1 MPYIDSVYL
10 SDGASAA
17 LGAVKITSIPHISII
32 DDRKEALSETM
43 RRYKSEMSRVLDEVY
58 LIYKRECQ
66 RNGTDKD
73 IAVELLWKTSPVKN
87 QPYNADIHIYLIVRA
102 IDAEPEKAKKTT
114 ADILNLF
121 KSMLKLQKYESE
133 DMSAEDL
140 LDEVRHVSDRGIRA
154 LIKEET
160 IENLQST
167 LYPYC
172 YAFGR
177 FPEED
182 TGLENIVNTLIDYPD
197 SAVSFQLI
205 PTYYDRNE
213 AAEIDRTAQ
222 MLEMLKRGVSDQS
235 IGSIS
240 FTLADKHAEIYSYY
254 SKHKGMPLF
263 LFNILIY
270 GEQIPISNIAP
281 KVYSQFANGKDQSAK
296 LVLIDLYS
304 SEVNKNNNFYPLPW
318 AVNEIL
324 INRNRNVSIWN
335 SGRFSR
341 NLYRLPYVITQ
352 EEAAEFFRLPIGSN
366 MVSAGF
372 AVNESGKLSKTY
384 AEDIIN
390 SGDITAGK
398 LRSSMNRASIGFS
411 LNDLTKHMLVV
422 GTPGSGKTNFS
433 VSLLIRLWKDY
444 KIPFLVIEP
453 AKNEYRAMIQSI
465 PELQV
470 FTPGKNFISPF
481 VMNPFVPPDN
491 VRLETY
497 KSTLKTAFEAA
508 VSMATPL
515 DLIFEET
522 INNCYSDFKWLDSYT
537 IDDRGEIFNISDF
550 IRCFK
555 KTFED
560 IGYTG
565 DARNIGRAGVVRLK
579 SLANLFDQ
587 YSTIPVKDLLGKPTV
602 IELAAIENSDQ
613 KALIISLVLL
623 SVLSYVNTN
632 YTGTG
637 DLRNV
642 VLLEEAHVL
651 LDSGSSA
658 GAEGADP
665 KKVAQGLVKRILAEM
680 RSYGVGMI
688 IADQSPRKVTADI
701 VALTD
706 MKMVFRLVEKTDK
719 QMIADSTNM
728 DDAKMQR
735 MSRLK
740 PGEAFLFFQ
749 KLEEP
754 EEIIVPDY
762 RAEHNIDI
770 TISDDK
776 LHDLSCYWRGK
787 EKMLRPYPQCEA
799 GTYCRHTCDY
809 SRRLLAREV
818 ARRIFV
824 KHFKADMKE
833 FDPVFKVFGRI
844 TREVMEELNG
854 ETFSD
859 ELMYCVKVHLWRK
872 IRYDTQIPVREIQI
886 ENSLKKQAVRSNE

>member
-1 MPYIDSVYL
+1 MSYIDSVYL
-10 SDGASAA
+10 SDGSSTA
-17 LGAVKITSIPHISII
+17 LGVVKITSIPHISII
-32 DDRKEALSETM
+32 NDRKDALSETIQ
-43 RRYKSEMSRVLDEVY
+43 RYKSEMSRVLGEVY
-58 LIYKRECQ
+58 LVYKQKCQ
-66 RNGTDKD
+66 KNGTDTD

-87 QPYNADIHIYLIVRA
+87 QTHNADIHIYLIVRS
-102 IDAEPEKAKKTT
+102 INAEPEKAKETT

-121 KSMLKLQKYESE
+121 QSMLNLQKYESQE
-133 DMSAEDL
+133 VSVDDL
-140 LDEVRHVSDRGIRA
+140 LEEVRSVSDRGIRA
-154 LIKEET
+154 LVKEEN

-172 YAFGR
+172 YAFER
-177 FPEED
+177 FPKEEA
-182 TGLENIVNTLIDYPD
+182 GLENIVNTLIDYPD
-197 SAVSFQLI
+197 SAISFQLI
-205 PTYYDRNE
+205 PTYLDRAE
-213 AAEIDRTAQ
+213 MMEIDRTAQ

-235 IGSIS
+235 IGNIS
-240 FTLADKHAEIYSYY
+240 FTLADKHAETYSYY

-263 LFNILIY
+263 LYNILIY

-281 KVYSQFANGKDQSAK
+281 KVYSQLSNGKDQSAN
-296 LVLIDLYS
+296 LTLIELFS

-318 AVNEIL
+318 AVNEML
-324 INRNRNVSIWN
+324 INKNRNVSIWS
-335 SGRFSR
+335 SGKFSQY
-341 NLYRLPYVITQ
+341 LYRLPYVITQ
-352 EEAAEFFRLPIGSN
+352 EEAAEFFCLPIGSD
-366 MVSAGF
+366 MLSAGF
-372 AVNESGKLSKTY
+372 SVNESGKLSKTY

-398 LRSSMNRASIGFS
+398 LRSSMNSASIGFS

-433 VSLLIRLWKDY
+433 VSLLVRLWKDY

-481 VMNPFVPPDN
+481 VMNPFVPPEN

-497 KSTLKTAFEAA
+497 KSTLKTAFQAA
-508 VSMATPL
+508 VSMETPL

-537 IDDRGEIFNISDF
+537 TDDKGEIFNISDF

-579 SLANLFDQ
+579 SLVNLFDQ
-587 YSTIPVKDLLGKPTV
+587 YSTIPVKDILGKPTV

-632 YTGTG
+632 YKGTG
-637 DLRNV
+637 DLKNI

-651 LDSGSSA
+651 LDPGLSTESG
-658 GAEGADP
+658 GADS
-665 KKVAQGLVKRILAEM
+665 KAVAQGLVKRILAEM

-706 MKMVFRLVEKTDK
+706 MKMIFRLVEKTDK
-719 QMIADSTNM
+719 QIIADSTNM
-728 DDAKMQR
+728 DESKMQR
-735 MSRLK
+735 LSRLK

-762 RAEHNIDI
+762 RREHQIDI

-776 LHDLSCYWRGK
+776 LHELSGYWRYK
-787 EKMLRPYPQCEA
+787 EKMLRPYPQCA
-799 GTYCRHTCDY
+799 VGTYCRHSCDY
-809 SRRLLAREV
+809 SRRMLAREV

-824 KHFKADMKE
+824 KHFNSDMKE
-833 FDPVFKVFGRI
+833 FDSVLTVFGRI
-844 TREVMEELNG
+844 TREVIEELNG
-854 ETFSD
+854 EAFSD

-872 IRYDTQIPVREIQI
+872 LRYDTRIPVRDIQI
-886 ENSLKKQAVRSNE
+886 ENSLKKQTVKINE